1 MDFLQIMEIT
11 ERVYQDMFVEI
22 LESFHAPDD
31 CVVCR
36 ERLNGMRNFY
46 IKLVKELY
54 QYDA

>member
-1 MDFLQIMEIT
+1 MEIT

-31 CVVCR
+31 CVVCP